1 MHRLEFFFLS
11 FPFFFKLFL
20 PNQFDD
26 GWFIDS
32 PPIYWPLF
40 FFFCT
45 PFEWLCSI
53 SNDFL
58 FNRVVSFFSL
68 SLSLSDS
75 AGKFFYLLGIFFHT
89 HIFIFWY
96 LCVECI
102 ESFKF
107 LVKFHFFSLLVLLVL
122 RVLRLH
128 LLLSVSEYLSY
139 YQVETRDFHNFIS
152 SLISKGKKIK
162 QFFWYVIWMR
172 DFDAFF
178 LMTVN
183 CGKYL
188 IRSFKSGRGD
198 SKWRWKRRMQERR
211 RNGGGREK

>member
-75 AGKFFYLLGIFFHT
+75 AGNFFYLLGIFFHT

-107 LVKFHFFSLLVLLVL
+107 LVKSHFFFTSCSSCSSCSSPSSSVECVGIFIVLPSRNERFPQFYFKL
-122 RVLRLH
+122 
-128 LLLSVSEYLSY
+128 
-139 YQVETRDFHNFIS
+139 DFE
-152 SLISKGKKIK
+152 GKK
-162 QFFWYVIWMR
+162 
-172 DFDAFF
+172 
-178 LMTVN
+178 N
-183 CGKYL
+183 
-188 IRSFKSGRGD
+188 
-198 SKWRWKRRMQERR
+198 
-211 RNGGGREK
+211 